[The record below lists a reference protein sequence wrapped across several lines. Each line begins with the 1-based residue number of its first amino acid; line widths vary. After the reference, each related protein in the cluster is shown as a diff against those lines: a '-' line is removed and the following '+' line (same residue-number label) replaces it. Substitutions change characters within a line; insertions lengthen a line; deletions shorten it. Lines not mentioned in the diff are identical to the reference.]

1 MLVHSPLNGHPP
13 FKENRKLPDL
23 HTSKMHF
30 KKKTASCHLCCG
42 SASSPPS
49 PSCWSERSVISFH
62 NCKVI
67 LQAFSCGVFP
77 RFFWERC
84 PKKRYKNPR
93 ILWSFLS
100 CWISTN
106 LACQTKQQ
114 LLRPVLQLLPE
125 ISLGKCIHDV
135 VVAGG
140 ALKALAMR
148 SRNNLTRVWRVNS
161 GTFSIY
167 LSSL

>member
-23 HTSKMHF
+23 HTSKMHL
-30 KKKTASCHLCCG
+30 KKRTASCHLYCG

-49 PSCWSERSVISFH
+49 PLLLKWKISH
-62 NCKVI
+62 LI
-67 LQAFSCGVFP
+67 PQLQGHIPSFLLWGVSTF
-77 RFFWERC
+77 
-84 PKKRYKNPR
+84 YKNPR

-106 LACQTKQQ
+106 LVSQTKQQ
-114 LLRPVLQLLPE
+114 LLRHVLQLLTD

-148 SRNNLTRVWRVNS
+148 SRNDLTRVWRVNS

-167 LSSL
+167 LASL